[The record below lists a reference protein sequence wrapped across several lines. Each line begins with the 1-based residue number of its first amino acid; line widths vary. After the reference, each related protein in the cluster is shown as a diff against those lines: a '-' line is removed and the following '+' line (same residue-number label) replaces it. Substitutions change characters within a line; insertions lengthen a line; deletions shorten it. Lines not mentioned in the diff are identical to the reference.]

1 MNATEV
7 YPVTEQSS
15 IQYFNRVPGI
25 EPTTLTFLQ
34 ELDAK
39 GGKPIFEMQIED
51 ARNELRNVQS
61 GYAAKLPASVEDR
74 TIPVGPKGSVT
85 VRIVRPRGNKHV
97 LPAVMY
103 FHGGGWALGDKDTY
117 DRLIR
122 EIAHGAGAA
131 VVFVEYSRSP
141 EAKFPV
147 AIEEAYAATK
157 WTVDSAPSINVD
169 PARLAV
175 CGDGSGGTMAT
186 VVALLAKERR
196 EPQIGFQLL
205 FTPATDA
212 GFDTLSYHT
221 YAEGYYVTRSE
232 MEWFWNNYLPDLSV
246 SKDPAASP
254 LQATTEELKALPP
267 ALIITAEHDPLRDEG
282 EAYGRKL
289 MEAGV
294 RVTTTRYLGTIHD
307 FVVLNALMGTP
318 AARGAIAQANN
329 ALRRV
334 FGAEKLA
341 RAA

>member
-1 MNATEV
+1 M
-7 YPVTEQSS
+7 TEQDA
-15 IQYFNRVPGI
+15 IRYFNRIPGI
-25 EPTTLTFLQ
+25 EPATLAFLQ
-34 ELDAK
+34 EHDVK
-39 GGKPIFEMQIED
+39 GGKPIFETPIED
-51 ARNELRNVQS
+51 ARNDLRKAQG
-61 GYAAKLPASVEDR
+61 GYAVKLPASIEDR

-103 FHGGGWALGDKDTY
+103 FHGGGWALGDKGTH
-117 DRLIR
+117 DRLVR
-122 EIAHGAGAA
+122 EIAHGSGTA

-157 WTVDSAPSINVD
+157 WTADNGASINVD

-186 VVALLAKERR
+186 VVALLAKERK
-196 EPQIGFQLL
+196 EPHIGFQLL

-212 GFDTLSYHT
+212 GFDTPSYHT
-221 YAEGYYVTRSE
+221 YAEGYYVTLRE

-246 SKDPAASP
+246 SKDPTVSP
-254 LQATTEELKALPP
+254 LQATIEELKGLPP

-282 EAYGRKL
+282 EAYARKL
-289 MEAGV
+289 MDAGL

-341 RAA
+341 KAA